1 MARNRRSP
9 DIIRIICTD
18 SFHWDSDAWTRY
30 SHHWLLNLRQIEG
43 RDRTRLIVPGAKQ
56 RTRLV
61 QVTTPDGSIVLFE
74 HEVDPK
80 SPVKPYRLVG
90 DERYLIFKF
99 LCQCGRDPQRREDER
114 LDIAARHREEL
125 PGQRVEIDL
134 VELERR
140 KHVCSR

>member
-1 MARNRRSP
+1 MSRNRRSP
-9 DIIRIICTD
+9 DIIRITCTD
-18 SFHWDSDAWTRY
+18 TFHEDSDTWATY
-30 SHHWLLNLRQIEG
+30 QHHHLLNLRQVEG
-43 RDRTRLIVPGAKQ
+43 PGRTRLIVPGARQ

-74 HEVDPK
+74 REEDPQ
-80 SPVKPYRLVG
+80 SPVKDYRLVG
-90 DERYLIFKF
+90 DERYWIFRF
-99 LCQCGRDPQRREDER
+99 FCPCGRDPQRREDE
-114 LDIAARHREEL
+114 LLGIAARHREEL